1 MTKEEIRNL
10 TDKLLI
16 YLCKQNIDLDN
27 YSLVQHALD
36 EFVNYYPEYKDLELV
51 INEKGEIYSV

>member
-1 MTKEEIRNL
+1 MTKEEIKSL

-16 YLCKQNIDLDN
+16 YLCKQDIDLDN
-27 YSLVQHALD
+27 YSLVQH
-36 EFVNYYPEYKDLELV
+36 EFVNCYPEYKDLELV